1 MFCCSK
7 NILDA
12 VDKRRRNYGMYT
24 EKKTNNEGNELISIC
39 DNKVSVVN
47 ILRRGN
53 ESTPKA
59 KEAKGDIIK
68 KIPPVSKS
76 SVLKYYEAN
85 ILKEKCSKGVSL
97 TDVKKNQEVK
107 KKKEEDTRKSHH
119 DKYKKDVIEDKL
131 QEDELT
137 HLNTKYKFKA
147 LEEIQRQLK
156 NCLKEQEFSI
166 HDDIL
171 FLNIYKLTH
180 KKMYSLMERKKKSVG
195 YYNCNEILDMIM
207 KGKLHKNSLIK
218 RKSEV
223 DYVYLKEKIRE
234 IHFLK
239 NMELQY
245 YLRIKKNIPSMK
257 SKFEEKYTKENSLFL
272 EFSEALLAEKVKSL
286 KQFFVSPYCK
296 NIVEIVL
303 IPKKKDWNTLY
314 GYHKIFVDLFVT
326 KHISV
331 YFYHIIEKKME
342 KHNLAEK
349 TGPVQLRIKLKTNYP
364 QAIKTIFRYIYD
376 KNLNLHELDFKLLVA
391 VYMECVNLK
400 ILSIMDDV
408 IEVIS
413 QKATFDNII
422 GVLSL
427 ASSFK
432 QIGIPLFND
441 FARIISDSG
450 GYLFAKNYHYVL
462 DSETYSH
469 FLSSDNLIVNEM
481 RLFIESIKFIIKN
494 NCNMKEQNLIFQ
506 NIRFNLL
513 SVEHL
518 EEIYQYIKNCFEDI
532 IHSKYDET
540 NFISMRYRHSKLKIK
555 EEYPNN
561 EHRKNSNEANAPSKE
576 GADGDKSD
584 DVKENEEVAPVERPP
599 NFSFS
604 EEIKHLNEF
613 YKIINKEAFEPP
625 YISKKKKELSTKEIT
640 ICMNNIYNILFDHI
654 FKKIGNKKEVKE
666 RCRIWKDNKNF
677 LCVNDFT
684 NENYSFQLVK
694 KKESTDKYAFTHG
707 DERLISECKLVYQIV
722 QSKESNISIGV
733 ILKTKELNNLSHP
746 QNCKIPMILLE
757 CSDQLVIYFDF
768 FVNDFYVCNF
778 DNNSSTLLNR
788 TKLNIHAHENKL
800 QNGDMIIYNVAVINQ
815 ALEIDIRILPKGI
828 NFSFSFPLLKP
839 TIWGGQVIKKPFIH
853 VAPFFALKD
862 ALDSI
867 SVPIV
872 KF

>member
-12 VDKRRRNYGMYT
+12 VDRKRRDYGIFT
-24 EKKTNNEGNELISIC
+24 EKKKNDEGNELISIC
-39 DNKVSVVN
+39 DNKVSIVN

-53 ESTPKA
+53 NPTSNE
-59 KEAKGDIIK
+59 KEAKGDTSK
-68 KIPPVSKS
+68 KMSPVSKS
-76 SVLKYYEAN
+76 NVLKYYEAN
-85 ILKEKCSKGVSL
+85 ILKERSSKGASL
-97 TDVKKNQEVK
+97 TNVTKNQEAK
-107 KKKEEDTRKSHH
+107 KKREDTRKSHH
-119 DKYKKDVIEDKL
+119 DKYKKDVIKDNYEVD
-131 QEDELT
+131 DFT
-137 HLNTKYKFKA
+137 HLKAKHDFKT
-147 LEEIQRQLK
+147 LKEIQRQLK

-171 FLNIYKLTH
+171 FLNIYRLTH
-180 KKMYSLMERKKKSVG
+180 KKMYSLMDRKKKNAG
-195 YYNCNEILDMIM
+195 HYNCNEILDMIM
-207 KGKLHKNSLIK
+207 NGKLNKNSLIK
-218 RKSEV
+218 RKSEAQ
-223 DYVYLKEKIRE
+223 YVYLKEKIGE
-234 IHFLK
+234 INFLK

-245 YLRIKKNIPSMK
+245 YLKIKKNIPSMK
-257 SKFEEKYTKENSLFL
+257 SKFEENYTKENSLFL
-272 EFSEALLAEKVKSL
+272 EFSEKLLAEKVKSL

-303 IPKKKDWNTLY
+303 TPKKKKWNTFY

-331 YFYHIIEKKME
+331 YFYHIIEKKIE
-342 KHNLAEK
+342 KHNLAQK
-349 TGPVQLRIKLKTNYP
+349 TGPLQLRIKLKTNYP
-364 QAIKTIFRYIYD
+364 QAVKTIFRYIYD
-376 KNLNLHELDFKLLVA
+376 KTLNLHELDFKLLVT
-391 VYMECVNLK
+391 VYMECVHLK

-422 GVLSL
+422 GVMGL

-432 QIGIPLFND
+432 KIAIPLFND

-450 GYLFAKNYHYVL
+450 GYLFSKNYHYLL
-462 DSETYSH
+462 DSKTYSH
-469 FLSSDNLIVNEM
+469 FLGSDNLILNEM
-481 RLFIESIKFIIKN
+481 RLFIESVKFIIKN

-513 SVEHL
+513 SMEQL
-518 EEIYQYIKNCFEDI
+518 QEIHQYIKNCFEDI

-540 NFISMRYRHSKLKIK
+540 NFICMRYRHSKLRIK

-561 EHRKNSNEANAPSKE
+561 DHRENSNEANDQSKE
-576 GADGDKSD
+576 TAEGDKSD
-584 DVKENEEVAPVERPP
+584 DVKTNEEVAPVAGPP
-599 NFSFS
+599 KFSFS

-625 YISKKKKELSTKEIT
+625 YISKKKKEFLSTKRIT

-654 FKKIGNKKEVKE
+654 FKKVGNQKEVKE
-666 RCRIWKDNKNF
+666 RCRIWKENKNF

-694 KKESTDKYAFTHG
+694 KKESTDKYSFTHG

-733 ILKTKELNNLSHP
+733 ILKRKELNNLSNA
-746 QNCKIPMILLE
+746 QNCKIPVTLLE

-778 DNNSSTLLNR
+778 DNNTSTLLNR

-815 ALEIDIRILPKGI
+815 ALEIDITILPKGI
-828 NFSFSFPLLKP
+828 SFSFSFPLLKP
-839 TIWGGQVIKKPFIH
+839 TIWGGQVIKRPFIH
-853 VAPFFALKD
+853 VKPFFALKD